1 MRESQFGFEYS
12 WSDLKP
18 VRPLAIIVLVGQLVG
33 AGVGLFLQPFAHT
46 FANIWAGAALATF
59 PCFLLGALVQV
70 RLNSAAL
77 RENRVLVRRMG
88 LIALVLSLAVF
99 VFPLEQM

>member
-18 VRPLAIIVLVGQLVG
+18 VWPLALTVFIGQLTG
-33 AGVGLFLQPFAHT
+33 AALGFYVAKYPSV
-46 FANIWAGAALATF
+46 FANIWAGGALATF
-59 PCFLLGALVQV
+59 PCFLIGVLVQWQ
-70 RLNSAAL
+70 RNAAAL
-77 RENRVLVRRMG
+77 GENRVMVRRLG

-99 VFPLEQM
+99 VMPLDAM